1 MTVEELQVVI
11 SVKMEKIDAKINSL
25 MKKCNNLGA
34 NASKAGKGTDKL
46 SNACAKLKDRAEAG
60 SAGTHKLSG
69 ALKALKTGAAVA
81 AITAVTKAVKKLT
94 DSYAETQAAQVGL
107 ESILAAQGKDVS
119 RAKAWLQEYTKDSLI
134 PLTDAYTAYKNL
146 SSAGYTDDQT
156 QSVLQNL
163 KDSAAFARQSSLTMG
178 EAVKSATDGIRN
190 ENSVLVDNAGVTKN
204 LSVIWEEYAASIGK
218 GVGSLTAAEKRLATV
233 EGLMRET
240 AFQTGDA
247 ARYAA
252 TFAGAQAALKAQT
265 KQLSSAL
272 GSIFAPALQ
281 AILPYLTAL
290 AEKMTVLATRAGQ
303 VMAVLFGIKPTPIKQ
318 LATSTQTASAGLER
332 ATKKAKELKGQLL
345 GIDELNVIEKADTSD
360 SGGSDTTGSTG
371 GVSTGSPINSA
382 LSNADNVIDP
392 RITARA
398 EEIREK
404 LKSLKEMIQTYSP
417 IIKGVAAVGAAAF
430 GAAKI
435 SKWFNLAKAAVGKSP
450 ILSKGVNALG
460 KALLYAKT
468 SFAITKNPL
477 KALANG
483 FSSLWSS
490 FKHFM
495 GGLSPVAKFGVSVAA
510 LGGEIVVV
518 KNAVEEYA
526 MGNISLGQAMLQ
538 IVPTCAAVG
547 TAMYAMLGPW
557 GLVATA
563 VAGVGAGIYGVISAE
578 NQMRAEA
585 LQAEF
590 YNGVGVSIS
599 EVADQFGRMADEIVA
614 ANQPIL
620 ENQAT
625 IDSAKESITATSREI
640 DTLISG
646 VSRGTIS
653 VGEAVPQIQQA
664 FASLEENTK
673 QVLDKIYDNITR
685 ALAGSVGDT
694 LVSLGYSIPEVMGL
708 IDKVVGNSKTKL
720 DELKNEADELTEKL
734 MSGKGDKT
742 ALAEQLLEI
751 NREIANLTTEADPK
765 ITAFKSAISGIT
777 LDNLNFQSADEF
789 SAAIKNMAE
798 KADAAKD
805 SVSQANSALINNL
818 ETLKKSAT
826 DAKDIKYI
834 DGIIESI
841 QKDTIKQQGAI
852 DTQMQQ
858 VAETIQKSF
867 YTQYRNLAQ
876 KESPGWWEEFLGWI
890 TPANTRDMVNE
901 RVLGYFDDLD
911 DSFAEVFNGYGYSSL
926 TGYAK
931 GLLDNEKAAAA
942 QARSTSDYVAQ
953 GFAAGMQIHSPSK
966 LFAQYGRWSL
976 EGYTDG
982 IKDQTRPAKD
992 AMQRAAESIQS
1003 SFKSSFSYD
1012 AFKNLGK
1019 QAAQGLTDAFK
1030 NLSFPHIKTPHFTLN
1045 YDAWGAEGEAWRQMG
1060 LQGRPSVNVKWYA
1073 KGGVFTDRSLIG
1085 VGEYPGAAS
1094 NPEIATPQSIMRDTV
1109 AGVLQSDRSNQYDV
1123 IYRAIYSA
1131 LTAVGPDLFNPKVVV
1146 DLDGRSVGRG
1156 SAKYVK
1162 QELIRSGEWP

>member
-11 SVKMEKIDAKINSL
+11 SVKMEKIDAKINNL
-25 MKKCNNLGA
+25 IKKCDSLGA
-34 NASKAGKGTDKL
+34 NATKAGRGTDKL
-46 SNACAKLKDRAEAG
+46 SDACTKLKDRAEAG
-60 SAGTHKLSG
+60 SAGTQKLSG
-69 ALKALKTGAAVA
+69 SLKVLKAGAAVA
-81 AITAVTKAVKKLT
+81 AITAVTKAVKRLT
-94 DSYAETQAAQVGL
+94 DAYAETQAAQVGL

-119 RAKAWLQEYTKDSLI
+119 QAKAWLQEYTKDGLI
-134 PLTDAYTAYKNL
+134 PLADAYTAYKNL
-146 SSAGYTDDQT
+146 SSLSSAGYADDQT

-163 KDSAAFARQSSLTMG
+163 KDSAAFARQGSLTMG
-178 EAVKSATDGIRN
+178 EAVKSATEGIKN
-190 ENSVLVDNAGVTKN
+190 ENSILVDNAGVTKN

-247 ARYAA
+247 ARYAS

-272 GSIFAPALQ
+272 GSIFAPAMQ
-281 AILPYLTAL
+281 AALPYLTAL

-303 VMAVLFGIKPTPIKQ
+303 VMAALFGIKPTPIKQ
-318 LATSTQTASAGLER
+318 LSASTQTVSAGLEK

-345 GIDELNVIEKADTSD
+345 GIDELNVIEKADTGD
-360 SGGSDTTGSTG
+360 SSGSDTTGSTG
-371 GVSTGSPINSA
+371 GMSTGIPINSA

-404 LKSLKEMIQTYSP
+404 LREVKDLIQTYSP
-417 IIKGVAAVGAAAF
+417 AIKGVAAVGAAAF

-435 SKWFNLAKAAVGKSP
+435 SKWFGLAKAAVGKSP
-450 ILSKGVNALG
+450 LLSKGVKALG
-460 KALLYAKT
+460 KSLLYAKT
-468 SFAITKNPL
+468 SFAITRNPL
-477 KALANG
+477 KGLANG

-495 GGLSPVAKFGVSVAA
+495 GGLNPMVKMGVGLAA
-510 LGGEIVVV
+510 LGGEVVVV

-526 MGNISLGQAMLQ
+526 LGNLSLKDAPLQ
-538 IVPTCAAVG
+538 IDPTAAAAGGV
-547 TAMYAMLGPW
+547 MYATFGPW

-563 VAGVGAGIYGVISAE
+563 VAGLAAGIYGVIKADE
-578 NQMRAEA
+578 QLRAEA
-585 LQAEF
+585 LKKDF
-590 YNGVGVSIS
+590 YDGVGTSIS
-599 EVADQFGRMADEIVA
+599 DIAAGFGNITQAVMD
-614 ANQPIL
+614 ANQPIID
-620 ENQAT
+620 NQAI
-625 IDSAKESITATSREI
+625 IDNAKESIKKTTSEI
-640 DTLISG
+640 DGLISG
-646 VSRGTIS
+646 MDRGTIS

-664 FASLEENTK
+664 FACLEENTK
-673 QVLDKIYDNITR
+673 QILDKIYDNITR

-694 LVSLGYSIPEVMGL
+694 LISLGYSIPEVMGL

-720 DELKNEADELTEKL
+720 DELKNKADELTEKL

-765 ITAFKSAISGIT
+765 ITAFKTAISSIT
-777 LDNLNFQSADEF
+777 IDNLNFKSADEF
-789 SAAIKNMAE
+789 AAAIKNMAE
-798 KADAAKD
+798 KADAAKE
-805 SVSQANSALINNL
+805 SVAQANSALINNL

-834 DGIIESI
+834 SGIIESI

-858 VAETIQKSF
+858 VADTIQQSF
-867 YTQYRNLAQ
+867 YTQYKNLVQ
-876 KESPGWWEEFLGWI
+876 KESPGWWEKFLGWI

-911 DSFAEVFNGYGYSSL
+911 DAFAEVFNGYGYSSL

-942 QARSTSDYVAQ
+942 QARSTSDYIAQ

-966 LFAQYGRWSL
+966 LFAQYGKWSL
-976 EGYTDG
+976 EGYADG
-982 IKDQTRPAKD
+982 VKDQTRPARD
-992 AMQRAAESIQS
+992 AMKTAAESI
-1003 SFKSSFSYD
+1003 
-1012 AFKNLGK
+1012 
-1019 QAAQGLTDAFK
+1019 
-1030 NLSFPHIKTPHFTLN
+1030 
-1045 YDAWGAEGEAWRQMG
+1045 
-1060 LQGRPSVNVKWYA
+1060 
-1073 KGGVFTDRSLIG
+1073 
-1085 VGEYPGAAS
+1085 
-1094 NPEIATPQSIMRDTV
+1094 
-1109 AGVLQSDRSNQYDV
+1109 
-1123 IYRAIYSA
+1123 
-1131 LTAVGPDLFNPKVVV
+1131 
-1146 DLDGRSVGRG
+1146 
-1156 SAKYVK
+1156 
-1162 QELIRSGEWP
+1162 

>member
-11 SVKMEKIDAKINSL
+11 SVKMEKIDAKINNL
-25 MKKCNNLGA
+25 IKKCDNLGA
-34 NASKAGKGTDKL
+34 NATKAGKGTDNL

-94 DSYAETQAAQVGL
+94 DSYAKTQAAQVGL
-107 ESILAAQGKDVS
+107 EGILAAQGKDVS
-119 RAKAWLQEYTKDSLI
+119 RAKAWLQEYTKDGLI
-134 PLTDAYTAYKNL
+134 PLADAYTAYKNL
-146 SSAGYTDDQT
+146 SSAGYADDQT

-163 KDSAAFARQSSLTMG
+163 KDSAAFARQGSLTMG
-178 EAVKSATDGIRN
+178 EAVKSATEGIKN
-190 ENSVLVDNAGVTKN
+190 ENSILVDNAGVTKN

-247 ARYAA
+247 ARYAS

-281 AILPYLTAL
+281 AALPYLTAL

-318 LATSTQTASAGLER
+318 LATSTQTASAGLEK
-332 ATKKAKELKGQLL
+332 AAKKAKALKGQLL
-345 GIDELNVIEKADTSD
+345 GIDELNVIEKADTGD
-360 SGGSDTTGSTG
+360 SGGSDTAGSAG
-371 GVSTGSPINSA
+371 GMSTGSPINSA

-398 EEIREK
+398 EEIRAK
-404 LKSLKEMIQTYSP
+404 LESLKETLQTYSP

-490 FKHFM
+490 FKRFM
-495 GGLSPVAKFGVSVAA
+495 GGLSPMAKFGVSVAA

-547 TAMYAMLGPW
+547 TAMYAMLRPW

-563 VAGVGAGIYGVISAE
+563 VAGVSAGIYGVISAE

-625 IDSAKESITATSREI
+625 IDSAKESITATTREI

-664 FASLEENTK
+664 FASLEANTK

-694 LVSLGYSIPEVMGL
+694 LISLGYSIPEVMGL
-708 IDKVVGNSKTKL
+708 LDKVVGNSKTKL
-720 DELKNEADELTEKL
+720 DELKNKVDELTEKL

-818 ETLKKSAT
+818 ETLKKCAT

-841 QKDTIKQQGAI
+841 QKDTVKQQGAI

-890 TPANTRDMVNE
+890 APANTRDIVNE

-911 DSFAEVFNGYGYSSL
+911 DSFSEVFSGYGYSSL

-942 QARSTSDYVAQ
+942 QARSTSDYIAQ

-966 LFAQYGRWSL
+966 LFAQYGKWSL

-982 IKDQTRPAKD
+982 VKDQTRPARD
-992 AMQRAAESIQS
+992 AMKTAAESIQS
-1003 SFKSSFSYD
+1003 SFESSFSYNS
-1012 AFKNLGK
+1012 FKSIGR
-1019 QAAQGLTDAFK
+1019 QAAQGLTDAFR
-1030 NLSFPHIKTPHFTLN
+1030 NLSFPHIKTPHFELD
-1045 YDAWGAEGEAWRQMG
+1045 YDTWGAEGEAWRQMG
-1060 LQGRPSVNVKWYA
+1060 LQGRPLVNVKWYA

-1131 LTAVGPDLFNPKVVV
+1131 LTALGPDLFNPDIVLEMDSRVC
-1146 DLDGRSVGRG
+1146 GRST
-1156 SAKYVK
+1156 AKYVK
-1162 QELIRSGEWP
+1162 QELVRANEW

>member
-11 SVKMEKIDAKINSL
+11 SVKMEKIDAKINNL
-25 MKKCNNLGA
+25 IKKCDSLGA
-34 NASKAGKGTDKL
+34 NATKAGRGTDKL
-46 SNACAKLKDRAEAG
+46 SDACTKLKDRAEAG
-60 SAGTHKLSG
+60 SAGTQKLSG
-69 ALKALKTGAAVA
+69 SLKVLKAGAAVA
-81 AITAVTKAVKKLT
+81 AITAVTKAVKRLT
-94 DSYAETQAAQVGL
+94 DAYAETQAAQVGL

-119 RAKAWLQEYTKDSLI
+119 QAKAWLQEYTKDGLI
-134 PLTDAYTAYKNL
+134 PLADAYTAYKNL
-146 SSAGYTDDQT
+146 SSAGYADDQT

-163 KDSAAFARQSSLTMG
+163 KDSAAFARQGSLTMG
-178 EAVKSATDGIRN
+178 EAVKSATEGIKN
-190 ENSVLVDNAGVTKN
+190 ENSILVDNAGVTKN

-247 ARYAA
+247 ARYAS

-272 GSIFAPALQ
+272 GSIFAPAMQ
-281 AILPYLTAL
+281 AALPYLTAL

-303 VMAVLFGIKPTPIKQ
+303 VMAALFGIKPTPIKQ
-318 LATSTQTASAGLER
+318 LSASTQTVSAGLEK

-345 GIDELNVIEKADTSD
+345 GIDELNVIEKADTGD
-360 SGGSDTTGSTG
+360 SSGSDTTGSTG
-371 GVSTGSPINSA
+371 GMSTGIPINSA

-404 LKSLKEMIQTYSP
+404 LREVKDLIQTYSP
-417 IIKGVAAVGAAAF
+417 AIKGVAAVGAAAF

-435 SKWFNLAKAAVGKSP
+435 SKWFGLAKAAVGKSP
-450 ILSKGVNALG
+450 ILSKGVKALG
-460 KALLYAKT
+460 KSLLYAKT

-477 KALANG
+477 KGLANG
-483 FSSLWSS
+483 FSSLWGS

-495 GGLSPVAKFGVSVAA
+495 GGLSPMAKFGVSVAA

-563 VAGVGAGIYGVISAE
+563 VAGLGAGIYGVIKADE
-578 NQMRAEA
+578 QLRAEA
-585 LQAEF
+585 LKKDF
-590 YNGVGVSIS
+590 YDGVGTSIS
-599 EVADQFGRMADEIVA
+599 DIAAGFGNITQAVMD
-614 ANQPIL
+614 ANQPIID
-620 ENQAT
+620 NQAI
-625 IDSAKESITATSREI
+625 IDNAKESIKKTTSEI
-640 DTLISG
+640 DGLISG
-646 VSRGTIS
+646 MDRGTIS

-673 QVLDKIYDNITR
+673 QILDKIYDNITR

-694 LVSLGYSIPEVMGL
+694 LISLGYSIPEVMGL

-720 DELKNEADELTEKL
+720 DELKNKADELTEKL

-765 ITAFKSAISGIT
+765 ITAFKTAISSIT
-777 LDNLNFQSADEF
+777 IDNLNFKSADEF
-789 SAAIKNMAE
+789 AAAIKNMAE
-798 KADAAKD
+798 KADAAKE
-805 SVSQANSALINNL
+805 SVAQANSALINNL

-834 DGIIESI
+834 DGIIEGI

-858 VAETIQKSF
+858 VADTIQQSF
-867 YTQYRNLAQ
+867 YTQYKNLVQ
-876 KESPGWWEEFLGWI
+876 KESPGWWEKFLGWI

-911 DSFAEVFNGYGYSSL
+911 DAFAEVFNGYGYSSL

-942 QARSTSDYVAQ
+942 QARSTSDYIAQ

-966 LFAQYGRWSL
+966 LFAQYGKWSL

-982 IKDQTRPAKD
+982 VKDQTRPARD
-992 AMQRAAESIQS
+992 AMKTAAESIQS
-1003 SFKSSFSYD
+1003 SFESSFSYNS
-1012 AFKNLGK
+1012 FKSIGR

-1030 NLSFPHIKTPHFTLN
+1030 NLAFPHIKTPHFELN
-1045 YDAWGAEGEAWRQMG
+1045 YDSWGSEGEAWRQMG

-1073 KGGVFTDRSLIG
+1073 KGGVFTDSSIIG

-1123 IYRAIYSA
+1123 IYRAVYAA
-1131 LTAVGPDLFNPKVVV
+1131 LTALGPDLFNPDIVLEMDNRVC
-1146 DLDGRSVGRG
+1146 GRAT
-1156 SAKYVK
+1156 AKYVK
-1162 QELIRSGEWP
+1162 RELVRSNEW

>member
-11 SVKMEKIDAKINSL
+11 SVKMEKIDAKINNL
-25 MKKCNNLGA
+25 IKKCDSLGA
-34 NASKAGKGTDKL
+34 NATKAGKGTDKL

-81 AITAVTKAVKKLT
+81 AITAVTKVVKKLT
-94 DSYAETQAAQVGL
+94 DSYAKTQAAQVGL
-107 ESILAAQGKDVS
+107 ESNLAAHGKDVS
-119 RAKAWLQEYTKDSLI
+119 QAKAWLQEYTRDGLI
-134 PLTDAYTAYKNL
+134 PLADAYTAYKNL
-146 SSAGYTDDQT
+146 SFAGYTDDQT

-163 KDSAAFARQSSLTMG
+163 KDSAAFARQGSLTMG
-178 EAVKSATDGIRN
+178 EAVKSATEGIKN
-190 ENSVLVDNAGVTKN
+190 ENSILVDNAGVTKN

-247 ARYAA
+247 ARYAS

-281 AILPYLTAL
+281 AIMPYLTAI
-290 AEKMTVLATRAGQ
+290 AEKLTQLATRAGQ

-318 LATSTQTASAGLER
+318 LATSTQTASAGLEK

-345 GIDELNVIEKADTSD
+345 GIDELNVIEKTDTGD
-360 SGGSDTTGSTG
+360 SGGSDAAGSAG
-371 GVSTGSPINSA
+371 GMSTGSPINSA

-483 FSSLWSS
+483 FSSLWDS

-495 GGLSPVAKFGVSVAA
+495 GGLSPTAKFGVSVAA

-526 MGNISLGQAMLQ
+526 LGNISLGEAMLQ

-563 VAGVGAGIYGVISAE
+563 VAGVSAGIYGVISAE

-664 FASLEENTK
+664 FASLEENTET
-673 QVLDKIYDNITR
+673 VLDKIYDNITL
-685 ALAGSVGDT
+685 ALAGSVGDA
-694 LVSLGYSIPEVMGL
+694 LESLGYSIPEVMG
-708 IDKVVGNSKTKL
+708 VVGKIVDDSKLKL
-720 DELKNEADELTEKL
+720 DDLMKKSDELVQQLNST
-734 MSGKGDKT
+734 KGDKT
-742 ALAEQLLEI
+742 ALYEQIYDLKEEI
-751 NREIANLTTEADPK
+751 KSLTIESDPR
-765 ITAFKSAISGIT
+765 ISAFKSAISDIN
-777 LDNLNFQSADEF
+777 LDNLNFESPEKFA
-789 SAAIKNMAE
+789 AAIKDMADKTE
-798 KADAAKD
+798 GAKAA
-805 SVSQANSALINNL
+805 VEEANEAFIKSFRDL
-818 ETLKKSAT
+818 EERAE
-826 DAKDIKYI
+826 DAKDIKMI
-834 DGIIESI
+834 EGIIETI
-841 QKDTIKQQGAI
+841 QKDTISQKASL
-852 DTQMQQ
+852 DKQMQN
-858 VAETIQKSF
+858 VADSIQGSF
-867 YTQYRNLAQ
+867 YSKFQALAE
-876 KESPGWWEEFLGWI
+876 KETPTAWERFLGAF
-890 TPANTRDMVNE
+890 TGVSVQGLVNE
-901 RVLGYFDDLD
+901 RVLKTFSGLD
-911 DSFAEVFNGYGYSSL
+911 EPFNEVFGQYGRESL
-926 TGYAK
+926 TGYAN
-931 GLLDNEKAAAA
+931 GLLEKE
-942 QARSTSDYVAQ
+942 RSTEDQAKSTAENIATA
-953 GFAAGMQIHSPSK
+953 FSSAMQIHSPSK
-966 LFAQYGRWSL
+966 LFAQYGKWSL

-982 IKDQTRPAKD
+982 VKDQTRPARD
-992 AMQRAAESIQS
+992 AMKTAAESIQS
-1003 SFKSSFSYD
+1003 SFESSFSYNS
-1012 AFKNLGK
+1012 FKSIGR
-1019 QAAQGLTDAFK
+1019 QAAQGLTDAFR
-1030 NLSFPHIKTPHFTLN
+1030 NLSFPHIKTPHFELD
-1045 YDAWGAEGEAWRQMG
+1045 YDTWGAEGEAWRQMG

-1123 IYRAIYSA
+1123 IYRAIYAALSA
-1131 LTAVGPDLFNPKVVV
+1131 LGPDLFNPDIVLEMDSRVC
-1146 DLDGRSVGRG
+1146 GRST
-1156 SAKYVK
+1156 AKYVK
-1162 QELIRSGEWP
+1162 QELVRANEW

>member
-25 MKKCNNLGA
+25 MKKCNSLGT

-46 SNACAKLKDRAEAG
+46 SDACTKLKDRAEAG

-81 AITAVTKAVKKLT
+81 AITAVAKAVKKLT

-119 RAKAWLQEYTKDSLI
+119 QAKAWLQEYTRDGLI
-134 PLTDAYTAYKNL
+134 PLADAYTAYKNL

-163 KDSAAFARQSSLTMG
+163 KDSAAFARQRSLTMG

-247 ARYAA
+247 ARYA
-252 TFAGAQAALKAQT
+252 
-265 KQLSSAL
+265 
-272 GSIFAPALQ
+272 SIFAPALQ
-281 AILPYLTAL
+281 AALPYLTAL

-303 VMAVLFGIKPTPIKQ
+303 VMAALFGIKPTPIKQ
-318 LATSTQTASAGLER
+318 LSASTQTVSAGLEK

-345 GIDELNVIEKADTSD
+345 GIDELNVIEMADTGD
-360 SGGSDTTGSTG
+360 SSGSDTTGSTG
-371 GVSTGSPINSA
+371 GMSTGIPINSA

-404 LKSLKEMIQTYSP
+404 LREVKDLIQTYSP
-417 IIKGVAAVGAAAF
+417 AIKGVAAVGAAAF

-435 SKWFNLAKAAVGKSP
+435 SKWFGLAEAAVGKSP
-450 ILSKGVNALG
+450 ILSKGVKALG
-460 KALLYAKT
+460 KSLLYAKT

-477 KALANG
+477 KGLANG
-483 FSSLWSS
+483 FSSLWGS

-495 GGLSPVAKFGVSVAA
+495 GGLSPMAKFGVSVAA

-563 VAGVGAGIYGVISAE
+563 VAGLGAGIYGVIKADE
-578 NQMRAEA
+578 QLRAEA
-585 LQAEF
+585 LKKDF
-590 YNGVGVSIS
+590 YDGVGTSIS
-599 EVADQFGRMADEIVA
+599 DIAAGFGNITQAVMD
-614 ANQPIL
+614 ANQPIID
-620 ENQAT
+620 NQAI
-625 IDSAKESITATSREI
+625 IDNAKESIKKTTSEI
-640 DTLISG
+640 DGLISG
-646 VSRGTIS
+646 MDRGTIS

-673 QVLDKIYDNITR
+673 QILDKIYDNITR

-694 LVSLGYSIPEVMGL
+694 LITLGYAIPEVLGL

-720 DELKNEADELTEKL
+720 DELKNKADELTEKL

-765 ITAFKSAISGIT
+765 ITAFKTAISSIT
-777 LDNLNFQSADEF
+777 IDNLNFKSADEF
-789 SAAIKNMAE
+789 STAIKNMAE
-798 KADAAKD
+798 KADAAKE

-834 DGIIESI
+834 DGIIEGI

-858 VAETIQKSF
+858 VADTIQQSF
-867 YTQYRNLAQ
+867 YTQYKNLAQ
-876 KESPGWWEEFLGWI
+876 KESPRWYEELIGWI
-890 TPANTRDMVNE
+890 APASARDIINE

-911 DSFAEVFNGYGYSSL
+911 DSFSEIFSGYGYSSL
-926 TGYAK
+926 TGYAQ
-931 GLLDNEKAAAA
+931 GLLNNEKAAAA
-942 QARSTSDYVAQ
+942 QARSTSDYIAQ

-966 LFAQYGRWSL
+966 LFAQYGKWSL

-982 IKDQTRPAKD
+982 VKDQTRPARD
-992 AMQRAAESIQS
+992 AMKTAAESIQS
-1003 SFKSSFSYD
+1003 SFESSFSYNS
-1012 AFKNLGK
+1012 FKSIGR

-1030 NLSFPHIKTPHFTLN
+1030 NLAFPHIKTPHFELN
-1045 YDAWGAEGEAWRQMG
+1045 YDSWGSEGEAWRQMG

-1073 KGGVFTDRSLIG
+1073 KGGVFTDSSIIG

-1123 IYRAIYSA
+1123 IYRAVYAA
-1131 LTAVGPDLFNPKVVV
+1131 LTALGPDLFNPDIVLEMDNRVC
-1146 DLDGRSVGRG
+1146 GRAT
-1156 SAKYVK
+1156 AKYVK
-1162 QELIRSGEWP
+1162 RELVRSNEW

>member
-11 SVKMEKIDAKINSL
+11 SVKMEKIDAKINNL
-25 MKKCNNLGA
+25 IKKCDNLGA
-34 NASKAGKGTDKL
+34 NATKAGKGTDNL

-69 ALKALKTGAAVA
+69 VLKALKTGAAVA

-94 DSYAETQAAQVGL
+94 DSYAKTQAAQVGL
-107 ESILAAQGKDVS
+107 EGILAAQGKDVS
-119 RAKAWLQEYTKDSLI
+119 RAKAWLQEYTKDGLI
-134 PLTDAYTAYKNL
+134 PLADAYTAYKNL
-146 SSAGYTDDQT
+146 SSAGYADDQT

-163 KDSAAFARQSSLTMG
+163 KDSAAFARQGSLTMG
-178 EAVKSATDGIRN
+178 EAVKSATEGIKN
-190 ENSVLVDNAGVTKN
+190 ENSILVDNAGVTKN

-247 ARYAA
+247 ARYAS

-281 AILPYLTAL
+281 AALPYLTAL

-318 LATSTQTASAGLER
+318 LATSTQTASAGLEK
-332 ATKKAKELKGQLL
+332 AAKKAKALKGQLL
-345 GIDELNVIEKADTSD
+345 GIDELNVIEKADTGD
-360 SGGSDTTGSTG
+360 SGGSDTAGSAG
-371 GVSTGSPINSA
+371 GMSTGSPINSA

-398 EEIREK
+398 EEIRAK
-404 LKSLKEMIQTYSP
+404 LESLKETLQTYSP

-490 FKHFM
+490 FKRFM
-495 GGLSPVAKFGVSVAA
+495 GGLSPMAKFGVSVAA

-563 VAGVGAGIYGVISAE
+563 VAGVSAGIYGVISAE

-625 IDSAKESITATSREI
+625 IDSAKESITATTREI

-673 QVLDKIYDNITR
+673 TVLDKIYDNITL
-685 ALAGSVGDT
+685 ALAGSVGDA
-694 LVSLGYSIPEVMGL
+694 LESLGYSIPEVMG
-708 IDKVVGNSKTKL
+708 VVGKIVDDSKTKL
-720 DELKNEADELTEKL
+720 DDLMKKSDELVQQLNST
-734 MSGKGDKT
+734 KGDKT
-742 ALAEQLLEI
+742 ALYEQLYDLKEEI
-751 NREIANLTTEADPK
+751 KNLTVESDPH
-765 ITAFKSAISGIT
+765 ISAFKTAISGIS
-777 LDNLNFQSADEF
+777 LDNLDFESPEKFAAAIEDMSGKAQSAKDAVAE
-789 SAAIKNMAE
+789 ANDALIKNFR
-798 KADAAKD
+798 D
-805 SVSQANSALINNL
+805 
-818 ETLKKSAT
+818 LKEQAT

-834 DGIIESI
+834 DGIIEGI

-858 VAETIQKSF
+858 VANTIQTSF
-867 YTQYRNLAQ
+867 YSKFQTLAE
-876 KESPGWWEEFLGWI
+876 KETPTIWERFLGAF
-890 TPANTRDMVNE
+890 TGVSVRGLVNE
-901 RVLGYFDDLD
+901 RVLDTLSDLD
-911 DSFAEVFNGYGYSSL
+911 DSFGKVFGQYGHDSL
-926 TGYAK
+926 TGYAN
-931 GLLDNEKAAAA
+931 GLLSNERIAKD
-942 QARSTSDYVAQ
+942 QAKSTAEQSAEAFQ
-953 GFAAGMQIHSPSK
+953 NALMIHSPSK
-966 LFAQYGRWSL
+966 LFAKFGKWSL
-976 EGYTDG
+976 EGYADG

-1030 NLSFPHIKTPHFTLN
+1030 NLSFPHIKTPHFSLD
-1045 YDAWGAEGEAWRQMG
+1045 YDKWGAEGEAWRQMG

-1073 KGGVFTDRSLIG
+1073 KGGVFADKSIIG

-1131 LTAVGPDLFNPKVVV
+1131 LTALGPDLFSPDITLEMNNREV
-1146 DLDGRSVGRG
+1146 GRSC
-1156 SAKYVK
+1156 AKDVK
-1162 QELIRSGEWP
+1162 RELIRSGEW

>member
-11 SVKMEKIDAKINSL
+11 SVKMEKIDAKINNL
-25 MKKCNNLGA
+25 IKKCDSLGA
-34 NASKAGKGTDKL
+34 NATKAGKGTDKL

-107 ESILAAQGKDVS
+107 ESNLAAQGKDVS
-119 RAKAWLQEYTKDSLI
+119 QAKAWLQEYTRDGLI
-134 PLTDAYTAYKNL
+134 PLADAYTAYKNL

-163 KDSAAFARQSSLTMG
+163 KDSAAFARQGSLTMG
-178 EAVKSATDGIRN
+178 EAVKSATEGIKN
-190 ENSVLVDNAGVTKN
+190 ENSILVDNAGVTKN

-247 ARYAA
+247 ARYAS

-281 AILPYLTAL
+281 AIMPYLTAI
-290 AEKMTVLATRAGQ
+290 AEKLTQLATRAGQ
-303 VMAVLFGIKPTPIKQ
+303 VMAVLFGIKPIKQ
-318 LATSTQTASAGLER
+318 LATSTQTASAGLEK

-345 GIDELNVIEKADTSD
+345 GIDELNVIEKTDTSD
-360 SGGSDTTGSTG
+360 SDGSDTAGSTG
-371 GVSTGSPINSA
+371 GMSTGSPINSA

-430 GAAKI
+430 GASKI
-435 SKWFNLAKAAVGKSP
+435 NKWFNLAKDAVGKSP
-450 ILSKGVNALG
+450 ILSKGVGALSR
-460 KALLYAKT
+460 ALATAKGT
-468 SFAITKNPL
+468 FVSTKNPL
-477 KALANG
+477 KGLASG
-483 FSSLWSS
+483 FGSLWSS

-495 GGLSPVAKFGVSVAA
+495 GSLSPVAKFGVSLAA
-510 LGGEIVVV
+510 LGGEVVVV

-526 MGNISLGQAMLQ
+526 LGNISLGEAMLQ

-547 TAMYAMLGPW
+547 TAMYATFGPW

-563 VAGVGAGIYGVISAE
+563 VAGLAAGIYGVIEADE
-578 NQMRAEA
+578 KLRAEA
-585 LQAEF
+585 LKKDF
-590 YNGVGVSIS
+590 YDDVGTSIS
-599 EVADQFGRMADEIVA
+599 DIAEGFGNIMQAVND
-614 ANQPIL
+614 ANQPIID
-620 ENQAT
+620 NQAV
-625 IDSAKESITATSREI
+625 IDSAKESIKKTSNEI
-640 DTLISG
+640 DGLITG
-646 VSRGTIS
+646 MDRGTIS
-653 VGEAVPQIQQA
+653 VDEAVPQIQQA
-664 FASLEENTK
+664 FASLEESTK
-673 QVLDKIYDNITR
+673 TVLDKIYDNITL
-685 ALAGSVGDT
+685 ALAGSVGDS
-694 LVSLGYSIPEVMGL
+694 LESLGYSIPEVMGL
-708 IDKVVGNSKTKL
+708 VGKIVDDSKTKL
-720 DELKNEADELTEKL
+720 DDLMKKSDELVRQLNST
-734 MSGKGDKT
+734 KGDKT
-742 ALAEQLLEI
+742 ALYEQLYDLKEEI
-751 NREIANLTTEADPK
+751 KNLTVESDPH
-765 ITAFKSAISGIT
+765 ISAFKTAISEIS
-777 LDNLNFQSADEF
+777 LDNLDFESPEKFAAAIEDMSGKAQSAKDAVAE
-789 SAAIKNMAE
+789 ANDALIKNFR
-798 KADAAKD
+798 D
-805 SVSQANSALINNL
+805 
-818 ETLKKSAT
+818 LKEQAT

-834 DGIIESI
+834 DGIIEGI

-858 VAETIQKSF
+858 VANTIQTSF
-867 YTQYRNLAQ
+867 YSKFQTLAE
-876 KESPGWWEEFLGWI
+876 KETPTIWERFLGAF
-890 TPANTRDMVNE
+890 TGVSVRGLVNE
-901 RVLGYFDDLD
+901 RVLDTFSDLD
-911 DSFAEVFNGYGYSSL
+911 DSFGKVFGQYGHDSL
-926 TGYAK
+926 TGYAN
-931 GLLDNEKAAAA
+931 GLLSNERIAKD
-942 QARSTSDYVAQ
+942 QAKSTAEQSAEAFQ
-953 GFAAGMQIHSPSK
+953 NALMIHSPSK
-966 LFAQYGRWSL
+966 LFAKFGKWSL
-976 EGYTDG
+976 EGYADG

-1030 NLSFPHIKTPHFTLN
+1030 NLSFPHIKTPHFFLD
-1045 YDAWGAEGEAWRQMG
+1045 YDKWGAEGEAWRQMG

-1073 KGGVFTDRSLIG
+1073 KGGVFADKSIIG

-1123 IYRAIYSA
+1123 IYRAVYAA
-1131 LTAVGPDLFNPKVVV
+1131 LTALGPDLFSPDITLEMNNREV
-1146 DLDGRSVGRG
+1146 GRSC
-1156 SAKYVK
+1156 AKDVK
-1162 QELIRSGEWP
+1162 RELIRSGEW

>member
-11 SVKMEKIDAKINSL
+11 SVKMEKIDAKINNL
-25 MKKCNNLGA
+25 IKKCDNLGA
-34 NASKAGKGTDKL
+34 NATKAGKGTDNL

-94 DSYAETQAAQVGL
+94 DSYAKTQAAQVGL
-107 ESILAAQGKDVS
+107 EGILAAQGKDVS
-119 RAKAWLQEYTKDSLI
+119 RAKAWLQEYTKDGLI
-134 PLTDAYTAYKNL
+134 PLADAYTAYKNL
-146 SSAGYTDDQT
+146 SSAGYADDQT

-163 KDSAAFARQSSLTMG
+163 KDSAAFARQGSLTMG
-178 EAVKSATDGIRN
+178 EAVKSATEGIKN
-190 ENSVLVDNAGVTKN
+190 ENSILVDNAGVTKN

-247 ARYAA
+247 ARYAS

-281 AILPYLTAL
+281 AALPYLTAL

-318 LATSTQTASAGLER
+318 LATSTQTASAGLEK
-332 ATKKAKELKGQLL
+332 AAKKAKALKGQLL
-345 GIDELNVIEKADTSD
+345 GIDELNVIEKADTGD
-360 SGGSDTTGSTG
+360 SGGSDTAGSAG
-371 GVSTGSPINSA
+371 GMSTGSPINSA

-398 EEIREK
+398 EEIRAK
-404 LKSLKEMIQTYSP
+404 LESLKETLQTYSP

-490 FKHFM
+490 FKRFM
-495 GGLSPVAKFGVSVAA
+495 GGLSPMAKFGVSVAA

-547 TAMYAMLGPW
+547 TAMYAMLGPR

-563 VAGVGAGIYGVISAE
+563 VAGVSAGIYGVISAE

-625 IDSAKESITATSREI
+625 IDSAKESITATTREI

-673 QVLDKIYDNITR
+673 TVLDKIYDNITL
-685 ALAGSVGDT
+685 ALAGSVGDA
-694 LVSLGYSIPEVMGL
+694 LESLGYSIPEVMG
-708 IDKVVGNSKTKL
+708 VVGKIVDDSKTKL
-720 DELKNEADELTEKL
+720 DDLMKKSDELVQQLNST
-734 MSGKGDKT
+734 KGDKT
-742 ALAEQLLEI
+742 ALYEQLYDLKEEI
-751 NREIANLTTEADPK
+751 KNLTVESDPH
-765 ITAFKSAISGIT
+765 ISAFKTAISGIS
-777 LDNLNFQSADEF
+777 LDNLDFESPEKFAAAIEDMSGKAQSAKDAVAE
-789 SAAIKNMAE
+789 ANDALIKNFR
-798 KADAAKD
+798 D
-805 SVSQANSALINNL
+805 
-818 ETLKKSAT
+818 LKEQAT

-834 DGIIESI
+834 DGIIEGI

-858 VAETIQKSF
+858 VANTIQTSF
-867 YTQYRNLAQ
+867 YSKFQTLAE
-876 KESPGWWEEFLGWI
+876 KETPTIWERFLGAF
-890 TPANTRDMVNE
+890 TGVSVRGLVNE
-901 RVLGYFDDLD
+901 RVLDTLSDLD
-911 DSFAEVFNGYGYSSL
+911 DSFGKVFGQYGHDSL
-926 TGYAK
+926 TGYAN
-931 GLLDNEKAAAA
+931 GLLSNERIAKD
-942 QARSTSDYVAQ
+942 QAKSTAEQSAEAFQ
-953 GFAAGMQIHSPSK
+953 NALMIHSPSK
-966 LFAQYGRWSL
+966 LFAKFGKWSL
-976 EGYTDG
+976 EGYADG

-1030 NLSFPHIKTPHFTLN
+1030 NLSFPHIKTPHFSLD
-1045 YDAWGAEGEAWRQMG
+1045 YDKWGAEGEAWRQMG

-1073 KGGVFTDRSLIG
+1073 KGGVFADKSIIG

-1131 LTAVGPDLFNPKVVV
+1131 LTALGPDLFSPDITLEMNNREV
-1146 DLDGRSVGRG
+1146 GRSC
-1156 SAKYVK
+1156 AKDVK
-1162 QELIRSGEWP
+1162 RELIRSGEW

>member
-11 SVKMEKIDAKINSL
+11 SVKMEKIDAKINNL
-25 MKKCNNLGA
+25 IKKCDSLGA
-34 NASKAGKGTDKL
+34 NATKAGRGTDKL
-46 SNACAKLKDRAEAG
+46 SDACTKLKDRAEAG
-60 SAGTHKLSG
+60 SAGTQKLSG
-69 ALKALKTGAAVA
+69 SLKVLKAGAAVA
-81 AITAVTKAVKKLT
+81 AITAVTKAVKRLT
-94 DSYAETQAAQVGL
+94 DAYAETQAAQVGL

-119 RAKAWLQEYTKDSLI
+119 QAKAWLQEYTKDGLI
-134 PLTDAYTAYKNL
+134 PLADAYTAYKNL
-146 SSAGYTDDQT
+146 SSAGYADDQT

-163 KDSAAFARQSSLTMG
+163 KDSAAFARQGSLTMG
-178 EAVKSATDGIRN
+178 EAVKSATEGIKN
-190 ENSVLVDNAGVTKN
+190 ENSILVDNAGVTKN

-247 ARYAA
+247 ARYAS

-272 GSIFAPALQ
+272 GSIFAPAMQ
-281 AILPYLTAL
+281 AALPYLTAL

-303 VMAVLFGIKPTPIKQ
+303 VMAALFGIKPTPIKQ
-318 LATSTQTASAGLER
+318 LSASTQTVSAGLEK

-345 GIDELNVIEKADTSD
+345 GIDELNVIEKADTGD
-360 SGGSDTTGSTG
+360 SSGSDTTGSTG
-371 GVSTGSPINSA
+371 GMSTGIPINSA

-404 LKSLKEMIQTYSP
+404 LREVKDLIQTYSP
-417 IIKGVAAVGAAAF
+417 AIKGVAAVGAAAF

-435 SKWFNLAKAAVGKSP
+435 SKWFGLAKAAVGKSP
-450 ILSKGVNALG
+450 LLSKGVKALG
-460 KALLYAKT
+460 KSLLYAKT
-468 SFAITKNPL
+468 SFAITRNPL
-477 KALANG
+477 KGLANG

-495 GGLSPVAKFGVSVAA
+495 GGLNPMVKMGVGLAA
-510 LGGEIVVV
+510 LGGEVVVV

-526 MGNISLGQAMLQ
+526 LGNLSLKDAPLQ
-538 IVPTCAAVG
+538 IDPTAAAAGGV
-547 TAMYAMLGPW
+547 MYATFGPW

-563 VAGVGAGIYGVISAE
+563 VAGLAAGIYGVIKADE
-578 NQMRAEA
+578 QLRAEA
-585 LQAEF
+585 LKKDF
-590 YNGVGVSIS
+590 YDGVGTSIS
-599 EVADQFGRMADEIVA
+599 DIAAGFGNITQAVMD
-614 ANQPIL
+614 ANQPIID
-620 ENQAT
+620 NQAI
-625 IDSAKESITATSREI
+625 IDNAKESIKKTTSEI
-640 DTLISG
+640 DGLISG
-646 VSRGTIS
+646 MDRGTIS

-664 FASLEENTK
+664 FACLEENTK
-673 QVLDKIYDNITR
+673 QILDKIYDNITR

-694 LVSLGYSIPEVMGL
+694 LISLGYSIPEVMGL

-720 DELKNEADELTEKL
+720 DELKNKADELTEKL

-765 ITAFKSAISGIT
+765 ITAFKTAISSIT
-777 LDNLNFQSADEF
+777 IDNLNFKSADEF
-789 SAAIKNMAE
+789 AAAIKNMAE
-798 KADAAKD
+798 KADAAKE
-805 SVSQANSALINNL
+805 SVAQANSALINNL

-834 DGIIESI
+834 SGIIESI

-858 VAETIQKSF
+858 VADTIQQSF
-867 YTQYRNLAQ
+867 YTQYKNLAQ
-876 KESPGWWEEFLGWI
+876 KESPGWWEKFLGWI

-911 DSFAEVFNGYGYSSL
+911 DSFSEVFSGYGYSSL
-926 TGYAK
+926 TGYAQ
-931 GLLDNEKAAAA
+931 GLLNNEKAAAA
-942 QARSTSDYVAQ
+942 QARSTSDYIAQ
-953 GFAAGMQIHSPSK
+953 GFAAGIQVHSPSK
-966 LFAQYGRWSL
+966 LFKRYGQWSL

-1012 AFKNLGK
+1012 AFKAIGK
-1019 QAAQGLTDAFK
+1019 QAAQGLTDAFR
-1030 NLSFPHIKTPHFTLN
+1030 NLSFPRIKTPHFELN
-1045 YDAWGAEGEAWRQMG
+1045 YDTWGAEGEAWRQMG

-1123 IYRAIYSA
+1123 IYRAVYAAISA
-1131 LTAVGPDLFNPKVVV
+1131 LGPDLFSPEVVV
-1146 DLDGRSVGRG
+1146 DLDGRNLGRG

-1162 QELIRSGEWP
+1162 QELIRSGEW

>member
-11 SVKMEKIDAKINSL
+11 SVKMEKIDAKINNL
-25 MKKCNNLGA
+25 IKKCDSLGV
-34 NASKAGKGTDKL
+34 NAAKAGKGTDKL

-94 DSYAETQAAQVGL
+94 DSYAKAQAAQVGL

-119 RAKAWLQEYTKDSLI
+119 RAKAWLQEYTKDGLI
-134 PLTDAYTAYKNL
+134 PLADAYTAYKNL
-146 SSAGYTDDQT
+146 SSAGYADDQT

-163 KDSAAFARQSSLTMG
+163 KDSAAFARQGSLTMG
-178 EAVKSATDGIRN
+178 EAVKSATEGIKN
-190 ENSVLVDNAGVTKN
+190 ENSILVDNAGVTKN

-252 TFAGAQAALKAQT
+252 TFAGAQAALRAQT

-318 LATSTQTASAGLER
+318 LATSTQTAAVGLEK

-345 GIDELNVIEKADTSD
+345 GIDELNVIEKAEASG
-360 SGGSDTTGSTG
+360 SGGSGDTTGSTG
-371 GVSTGSPINSA
+371 GVSVGSPINSA
-382 LSNADNVIDP
+382 LSNADHVIDP

-404 LKSLKEMIQTYSP
+404 LREVKDMIQTYSP
-417 IIKGVAAVGAAAF
+417 TIKGVAAVGAATF

-435 SKWFNLAKAAVGKSP
+435 SKWFGLAKAAVGKSP
-450 ILSKGVNALG
+450 ILSKGVGALG
-460 KALLYAKT
+460 KALLTAKT
-468 SFAITKNPL
+468 AFTITRNPL
-477 KALANG
+477 SGLASG
-483 FSSLWSS
+483 FSSLWKS
-490 FKHFM
+490 FKNFM
-495 GGLSPVAKFGVSVAA
+495 GGLSPMAKFGVSVAA
-510 LGGEIVVV
+510 IGGEVVVV
-518 KNAVEEYA
+518 KNAIEEYA
-526 MGNISLGQAMLQ
+526 LGNISLGEAMLQ

-547 TAMYAMLGPW
+547 TAMYATFGPW

-563 VAGVGAGIYGVISAE
+563 VAGLAAGIYGVIKADE
-578 NQMRAEA
+578 KLRAEA
-585 LQAEF
+585 LKKDF
-590 YNGVGVSIS
+590 YDGVGTSIS
-599 EVADQFGRMADEIVA
+599 DIAEGFGNIMQAVND
-614 ANQPIL
+614 ANQPIID
-620 ENQAT
+620 NQAV
-625 IDSAKESITATSREI
+625 IDSAKESVKKTSDEI
-640 DTLISG
+640 DNLITG
-646 VSRGTIS
+646 MDRGTIS

-664 FASLEENTK
+664 FASLEESTK
-673 QVLDKIYDNITR
+673 TVLDKIYDNITL
-685 ALAGSVGDT
+685 ALAGSVGDS
-694 LVSLGYSIPEVMGL
+694 LESLGYSIPEVMG
-708 IDKVVGNSKTKL
+708 VVGKIVDDSKTKL
-720 DELKNEADELTEKL
+720 DDLMKKSDELVQQLNST
-734 MSGKGDKT
+734 KGDKT
-742 ALAEQLLEI
+742 ALYEQLYDLKEEI
-751 NREIANLTTEADPK
+751 KNLTVESDPH
-765 ITAFKSAISGIT
+765 ISAFKTAISGIS
-777 LDNLNFQSADEF
+777 LDNLDFESPEKFAVAIEDMSGKAQSAKDAIAE
-789 SAAIKNMAE
+789 ANDALIKNFR
-798 KADAAKD
+798 D
-805 SVSQANSALINNL
+805 
-818 ETLKKSAT
+818 LKEQAT

-834 DGIIESI
+834 DGIIEGI
-841 QKDTIKQQGAI
+841 QKDAIKQQGAI

-876 KESPGWWEEFLGWI
+876 KESPRWWEEFLGWI
-890 TPANTRDMVNE
+890 APAKAQDMVNK

-926 TGYAK
+926 TGYAQ
-931 GLLDNEKAAAA
+931 GLLNNEKAAAA
-942 QARSTSDYVAQ
+942 QARSTSDYIAQ

-966 LFAQYGRWSL
+966 LFEKYGKWSL

-982 IKDQTRPAKD
+982 IKDQTRPTKD

-1003 SFKSSFSYD
+1003 SFKSPFSYE
-1012 AFKNLGK
+1012 AFRSIGK
-1019 QAAQGLTDAFK
+1019 QAANGLTDAFK
-1030 NLSFPHIKTPHFTLN
+1030 NLSFPHIKTPHFTLD

-1131 LTAVGPDLFNPKVVV
+1131 LTALGPDLFNP
-1146 DLDGRSVGRG
+1146 DITLELEGRSVGRG

-1162 QELIRSGEWP
+1162 QELVRSGEW

>member
-1 MTVEELQVVI
+1 MI

-25 MKKCNNLGA
+25 MKKCNSLGT

-46 SNACAKLKDRAEAG
+46 SDACTKLKDRAEAG

-81 AITAVTKAVKKLT
+81 AITAVAKAVKKLT

-119 RAKAWLQEYTKDSLI
+119 QAKAWLQEYTRDGLI
-134 PLTDAYTAYKNL
+134 PLADAYTAYKNL

-163 KDSAAFARQSSLTMG
+163 KDSAAFARQGSLTMG

-247 ARYAA
+247 ARYAS

-281 AILPYLTAL
+281 AALPYLTAL

-303 VMAVLFGIKPTPIKQ
+303 VMAALFGIKPTPIKQ
-318 LATSTQTASAGLER
+318 LSASTQTVSAGLEK

-345 GIDELNVIEKADTSD
+345 GIDELNVIEKADTGD
-360 SGGSDTTGSTG
+360 SSGSDTTGSTG
-371 GVSTGSPINSA
+371 GMSTGIPINSA

-404 LKSLKEMIQTYSP
+404 LREVKDLIQTYSP
-417 IIKGVAAVGAAAF
+417 AIKGVAAVGAAAF

-435 SKWFNLAKAAVGKSP
+435 SKWFGLAKAAVGKSP
-450 ILSKGVNALG
+450 LLSKGVKALG
-460 KALLYAKT
+460 KSLLYAKT
-468 SFAITKNPL
+468 SFAITRNPL
-477 KALANG
+477 KGLANG

-495 GGLSPVAKFGVSVAA
+495 GGLNPMVKMGVGLAA
-510 LGGEIVVV
+510 LGGEVVVV

-526 MGNISLGQAMLQ
+526 LGNLSLKDALLQ
-538 IVPTCAAVG
+538 IGPTAAAAGGV
-547 TAMYAMLGPW
+547 MYATFGPW

-563 VAGVGAGIYGVISAE
+563 VAGLAAGIYGVIKADE
-578 NQMRAEA
+578 QLRAEA
-585 LQAEF
+585 LKKDF
-590 YNGVGVSIS
+590 YDGVGTSIS
-599 EVADQFGRMADEIVA
+599 DIAAGFGNITQAVMD
-614 ANQPIL
+614 ANQPIID
-620 ENQAT
+620 NQAI
-625 IDSAKESITATSREI
+625 IDNAKESIKKTTSEI
-640 DTLISG
+640 DGLISG
-646 VSRGTIS
+646 MDRGTIS

-664 FASLEENTK
+664 FACLEENTK
-673 QVLDKIYDNITR
+673 QILDKIYDNITR
-685 ALAGSVGDT
+685 ALVGSV
-694 LVSLGYSIPEVMGL
+694 GYSIPEVMGL

-720 DELKNEADELTEKL
+720 DELKNKADELTEKS

-765 ITAFKSAISGIT
+765 ITAFKTAISSIT
-777 LDNLNFQSADEF
+777 IDNLNFKSADEF
-789 SAAIKNMAE
+789 AAAIKNMAE
-798 KADAAKD
+798 KADAAKE
-805 SVSQANSALINNL
+805 SVAQANSALINDL

-834 DGIIESI
+834 SGIIESI

-858 VAETIQKSF
+858 VADTIQQSF
-867 YTQYRNLAQ
+867 YTQYKNLAQ
-876 KESPGWWEEFLGWI
+876 KESPGWWEKFLGWI

-911 DSFAEVFNGYGYSSL
+911 DAFAEVFNGYGYSSL

-942 QARSTSDYVAQ
+942 QARSTSDYIAQ

-966 LFAQYGRWSL
+966 LFAQYGKWSL
-976 EGYTDG
+976 EGYADG
-982 IKDQTRPAKD
+982 VKDQTRPARD
-992 AMQRAAESIQS
+992 AMKTAAESI
-1003 SFKSSFSYD
+1003 
-1012 AFKNLGK
+1012 
-1019 QAAQGLTDAFK
+1019 
-1030 NLSFPHIKTPHFTLN
+1030 
-1045 YDAWGAEGEAWRQMG
+1045 
-1060 LQGRPSVNVKWYA
+1060 
-1073 KGGVFTDRSLIG
+1073 
-1085 VGEYPGAAS
+1085 
-1094 NPEIATPQSIMRDTV
+1094 
-1109 AGVLQSDRSNQYDV
+1109 
-1123 IYRAIYSA
+1123 
-1131 LTAVGPDLFNPKVVV
+1131 
-1146 DLDGRSVGRG
+1146 
-1156 SAKYVK
+1156 
-1162 QELIRSGEWP
+1162 

>member
-11 SVKMEKIDAKINSL
+11 SVKMEKIDAKINNL
-25 MKKCNNLGA
+25 IKKCDNLGA
-34 NASKAGKGTDKL
+34 NATKAGKGTDNL

-94 DSYAETQAAQVGL
+94 DSYAKTQAAQVGL
-107 ESILAAQGKDVS
+107 EGILAAQGKDVS
-119 RAKAWLQEYTKDSLI
+119 RAKAWLQEYTKDGLI
-134 PLTDAYTAYKNL
+134 PLADAYTAYKNL
-146 SSAGYTDDQT
+146 SSAGYADDQT

-163 KDSAAFARQSSLTMG
+163 KDSAAFARQGSLTMG
-178 EAVKSATDGIRN
+178 EAVKSATEGIKN
-190 ENSVLVDNAGVTKN
+190 ENSILVDNAGVTKN

-247 ARYAA
+247 ARYAS

-281 AILPYLTAL
+281 AALPYLTAL

-318 LATSTQTASAGLER
+318 LATSTQTASAGLEK
-332 ATKKAKELKGQLL
+332 AAKKAKALKGQLL
-345 GIDELNVIEKADTSD
+345 GIDELNVIEKADTGD
-360 SGGSDTTGSTG
+360 SGGSDTAGSAG
-371 GVSTGSPINSA
+371 GMSTGSPINSA

-398 EEIREK
+398 EEIRAK
-404 LKSLKEMIQTYSP
+404 LESLKETLQTYSP

-490 FKHFM
+490 FKRFM
-495 GGLSPVAKFGVSVAA
+495 GGLSPMAKFGVSVAA

-563 VAGVGAGIYGVISAE
+563 VAGVSAGIYGVISAE

-625 IDSAKESITATSREI
+625 IDSAKESITATTREI

-673 QVLDKIYDNITR
+673 TVLDKIYDNITL
-685 ALAGSVGDT
+685 ALAGSVGDA
-694 LVSLGYSIPEVMGL
+694 LESLGYSIPEVMG
-708 IDKVVGNSKTKL
+708 VVGKIVDDSKTKL
-720 DELKNEADELTEKL
+720 DDLMKKSDELVQQLNST
-734 MSGKGDKT
+734 KGDKT
-742 ALAEQLLEI
+742 ALYEQLYDLKEEI
-751 NREIANLTTEADPK
+751 KNLTVESDPH
-765 ITAFKSAISGIT
+765 ISAFKTAISGIS
-777 LDNLNFQSADEF
+777 LDNLDFESPEKFAAAIEDMSGKAQSAKDAVAE
-789 SAAIKNMAE
+789 ANDALIKNFR
-798 KADAAKD
+798 D
-805 SVSQANSALINNL
+805 
-818 ETLKKSAT
+818 LKEQAT

-834 DGIIESI
+834 DGIIEGI

-858 VAETIQKSF
+858 VANTIQTSF
-867 YTQYRNLAQ
+867 YSKFQTLAE
-876 KESPGWWEEFLGWI
+876 KETPTIWERFLGAF
-890 TPANTRDMVNE
+890 TGVSVRGLVNE
-901 RVLGYFDDLD
+901 RVLDTLSDLD
-911 DSFAEVFNGYGYSSL
+911 DSFGKVFGQYGHDSL
-926 TGYAK
+926 TGYAN
-931 GLLDNEKAAAA
+931 GLLSNERIAKD
-942 QARSTSDYVAQ
+942 QAKSTAEQSAEAFQ
-953 GFAAGMQIHSPSK
+953 NALMIHSPSK
-966 LFAQYGRWSL
+966 LFAKFGKWSL
-976 EGYTDG
+976 EGYADG

-1030 NLSFPHIKTPHFTLN
+1030 NLSFPHIKTPHFSLD
-1045 YDAWGAEGEAWRQMG
+1045 YDKWGAEGEAWRQMG

-1073 KGGVFTDRSLIG
+1073 KGGVFADKSIIG

-1131 LTAVGPDLFNPKVVV
+1131 LTALGPDLFSPDITLEMNNREV
-1146 DLDGRSVGRG
+1146 GRSC
-1156 SAKYVK
+1156 AKDVK
-1162 QELIRSGEWP
+1162 RELIRSGEW

>member
-11 SVKMEKIDAKINSL
+11 SVKMEKIDAKINNL
-25 MKKCNNLGA
+25 IKKCDSLGA
-34 NASKAGKGTDKL
+34 NATEAGRGTDKL
-46 SNACAKLKDRAEAG
+46 SDACTKLKDRAEAG
-60 SAGTHKLSG
+60 SAGTQKLSG
-69 ALKALKTGAAVA
+69 SLKVLKAGAAVA
-81 AITAVTKAVKKLT
+81 AITAVTKAVKRLT
-94 DSYAETQAAQVGL
+94 DAYAETQAAQVGL

-119 RAKAWLQEYTKDSLI
+119 QAKAWLQEYTKDGLI
-134 PLTDAYTAYKNL
+134 PLADAYTAYKNL
-146 SSAGYTDDQT
+146 SSAGYADDQT

-163 KDSAAFARQSSLTMG
+163 KDSAAFARQGSLTMG
-178 EAVKSATDGIRN
+178 EAVKSATEGIKN
-190 ENSVLVDNAGVTKN
+190 ENSILVDNAGVTKN

-247 ARYAA
+247 ARYAS

-272 GSIFAPALQ
+272 GSIFAPAMQ
-281 AILPYLTAL
+281 AALPYLTAL

-303 VMAVLFGIKPTPIKQ
+303 VMAALFGIKPTPIKQ
-318 LATSTQTASAGLER
+318 LSASTQTVSAGLEK

-345 GIDELNVIEKADTSD
+345 GIDELNVIEKADTGD
-360 SGGSDTTGSTG
+360 SSGSDTTGSTG
-371 GVSTGSPINSA
+371 GMSTGIPINSA

-404 LKSLKEMIQTYSP
+404 LREVKDLIQTYSP
-417 IIKGVAAVGAAAF
+417 AIKGVAAVGAAAF

-435 SKWFNLAKAAVGKSP
+435 SKWFGLAKAAVGKSP
-450 ILSKGVNALG
+450 LLSKGVKALG
-460 KALLYAKT
+460 KSLLYAKT
-468 SFAITKNPL
+468 SFAITRNPL
-477 KALANG
+477 KGLANG

-495 GGLSPVAKFGVSVAA
+495 GGLNPMVKMGVGLAA
-510 LGGEIVVV
+510 LGGEVVVV

-526 MGNISLGQAMLQ
+526 LGNLSLKDAPLQ
-538 IVPTCAAVG
+538 IDPTAAAAGGV
-547 TAMYAMLGPW
+547 MYATFGPW

-563 VAGVGAGIYGVISAE
+563 VAGLAAGIYGVIKADE
-578 NQMRAEA
+578 QLRAEA
-585 LQAEF
+585 LKKDF
-590 YNGVGVSIS
+590 YDGVGTSIS
-599 EVADQFGRMADEIVA
+599 DIAAGFGNITQAVMD
-614 ANQPIL
+614 ANQPIID
-620 ENQAT
+620 NQAI
-625 IDSAKESITATSREI
+625 IDNAKESIKKTTSEI
-640 DTLISG
+640 DGLISG
-646 VSRGTIS
+646 MDRGTIS

-664 FASLEENTK
+664 FACLEENTK
-673 QVLDKIYDNITR
+673 QILDKIYDNITR

-694 LVSLGYSIPEVMGL
+694 LISLGYSIPEVMGL

-720 DELKNEADELTEKL
+720 DELKNKADELTEKL

-765 ITAFKSAISGIT
+765 ITAFKTAISSIT
-777 LDNLNFQSADEF
+777 IDNLNFKSADEF
-789 SAAIKNMAE
+789 AAAIKNMAE
-798 KADAAKD
+798 KADAAKE
-805 SVSQANSALINNL
+805 SVAQANSALINNL

-834 DGIIESI
+834 SGIIESI

-858 VAETIQKSF
+858 VADTIQQSF
-867 YTQYRNLAQ
+867 YTQYKNLVQ
-876 KESPGWWEEFLGWI
+876 KESPGWWEKFLGWI

-911 DSFAEVFNGYGYSSL
+911 DAFAEVFNGYGYSSL

-942 QARSTSDYVAQ
+942 QARSTSDYIAQ

-966 LFAQYGRWSL
+966 LFAQYGKWSL
-976 EGYTDG
+976 EGYADG
-982 IKDQTRPAKD
+982 VKDQTRPARD
-992 AMQRAAESIQS
+992 AMKTAAESI
-1003 SFKSSFSYD
+1003 
-1012 AFKNLGK
+1012 
-1019 QAAQGLTDAFK
+1019 
-1030 NLSFPHIKTPHFTLN
+1030 
-1045 YDAWGAEGEAWRQMG
+1045 
-1060 LQGRPSVNVKWYA
+1060 
-1073 KGGVFTDRSLIG
+1073 
-1085 VGEYPGAAS
+1085 
-1094 NPEIATPQSIMRDTV
+1094 
-1109 AGVLQSDRSNQYDV
+1109 
-1123 IYRAIYSA
+1123 
-1131 LTAVGPDLFNPKVVV
+1131 
-1146 DLDGRSVGRG
+1146 
-1156 SAKYVK
+1156 
-1162 QELIRSGEWP
+1162 